1 MANGRNNNESAG
13 GGPASAANGSA
24 NSANGA
30 ADADGA
36 DESVGRWLRDARLRA
51 SYEDLSSSADGAS
64 SAAEA
69 AAATALYFAP
79 AHSVSPAAPTLPTV
93 VLSALCAA
101 DTEHHR
107 ELMRNVLLVGGG
119 ALGPKVAEILE
130 SQLRDGAMACAP
142 SHPTVAAN
150 AHRIGVMVGTA
161 HDRRCGVWVGGSIL
175 GSMGTDEQMWMS
187 RAEFAE
193 HGAAMMAK
201 KGLHCAL

>member
-1 MANGRNNNESAG
+1 M
-13 GGPASAANGSA
+13 
-24 NSANGA
+24 
-30 ADADGA
+30 
-36 DESVGRWLRDARLRA
+36 GRWLRDARLRA

-79 AHSVSPAAPTLPTV
+79 AHSASPAAPTLLTV

-101 DTEHHR
+101 DAEHHR

-130 SQLRDGAMACAP
+130 SELRAGAVACAP

-175 GSMGTDEQMWMS
+175 GSMGTDEQIWMS

-193 HGAAMMAK
+193 HGAVMMAK